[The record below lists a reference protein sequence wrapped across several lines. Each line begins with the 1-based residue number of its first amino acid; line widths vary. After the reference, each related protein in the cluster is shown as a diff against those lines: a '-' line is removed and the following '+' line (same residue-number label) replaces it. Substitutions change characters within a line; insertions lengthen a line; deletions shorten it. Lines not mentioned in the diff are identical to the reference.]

1 MSSSSKGQVLGVWW
15 TKKVVLNHNPAPA
28 EAPAEVSASDLAR
41 RLRLCMLKLKGSF
54 MTPDGSGVD
63 YKSLKA
69 SEVFADYVKMTAAL
83 RNTNLSDLDQASRK
97 GFLINIYNC
106 LCIHALAEG
115 LLGSFPGGSL
125 SRLKLYASS
134 SYNIGGQVY
143 SLNDIE
149 NGVLRGNK
157 PSAAPWAKVPFA
169 SSKDA
174 KGKGEDDPRLGVVLD
189 TCDPRIHF
197 ALNCGANSCPPI
209 GVYDVDNPEKLDSQ
223 LHLASKGFLSSAA
236 NVQLDAATGI
246 AKLSMLFKWYK
257 SDFGA
262 TDMDIVR
269 FVGANGDEK
278 TKARVDAFLA
288 AVAGDGDGDGKGGV
302 APTLTVQ
309 WIEYDWG
316 LNSSSKK

>member
-1 MSSSSKGQVLGVWW
+1 
-15 TKKVVLNHNPAPA
+15 
-28 EAPAEVSASDLAR
+28 
-41 RLRLCMLKLKGSF
+41 MLKLKGSF

-63 YKSLKA
+63 YEGLKA

-83 RNTNLSDLDQASRK
+83 RYTSLSDLDQASRK

-134 SYNIGGQVY
+134 SYNIGGHVY

-157 PSAAPWAKVPFA
+157 PSAAPWAKVPFT
-169 SSKDA
+169 SSRDSQS
-174 KGKGEDDPRLGVVLD
+174 KGEDDPRLGVVLD

-209 GVYDVDNPEKLDSQ
+209 GVYDVDNPDNLDSQ
-223 LHLASKGFLSSAA
+223 LQLASKGFLSSAA

-246 AKLSMLFKWYK
+246 AKLTMLFKWYK

-262 TDMDIVR
+262 TDMDILEFIKV
-269 FVGANGDEK
+269 NGDEK
-278 TKARVDAFLA
+278 TKSRVDVFLA
-288 AVAGDGDGDGKGGV
+288 AVAGDGKEGV
-302 APTLTVQ
+302 APTLTLQ
-309 WIEYDWG
+309 WMEYDWG